1 MNKALSAFITFRSTD
16 NPAAKKLAQRKFSKS
31 DRHKYLAHFARTR
44 GLASWVMQ
52 WVCSLWDSL
61 QGLGVRL
68 TLPHLTLRTGFPLP
82 LKGRPHGHR
91 EAPLL
96 ICNFL
101 RVTQA
106 TLGCKSQK
114 RLISR
119 AVCDFPENNNGPRI
133 TQPKAACGKASDSVG
148 NSSKATP
155 IRLKSSC
162 KFDRNGLLF
171 TSLRSADGPT
181 RREMRLSG
189 RYGREMI
196 PRSVSPF
203 TKNCMAS
210 ATSSKPMILTRMRM
224 PVSPSTIRI
233 RPAPASTK

>member
-1 MNKALSAFITFRSTD
+1 MGL
-16 NPAAKKLAQRKFSKS
+16 FSVG
-31 DRHKYLAHFARTR
+31 FPT
-44 GLASWVMQ
+44 
-52 WVCSLWDSL
+52 
-61 QGLGVRL
+61 GVRGA
-68 TLPHLTLRTGFPLP
+68 TNASSSNPTNRLPTS
-82 LKGRPHGHR
+82 LKG
-91 EAPLL
+91 
-96 ICNFL
+96 
-101 RVTQA
+101 QA
-106 TLGCKSQK
+106 TRPPGGSTAHLQLFKSNTGYSRMQIAK
-114 RLISR
+114 TLDFTRCLRL
-119 AVCDFPENNNGPRI
+119 PENNNGPQI